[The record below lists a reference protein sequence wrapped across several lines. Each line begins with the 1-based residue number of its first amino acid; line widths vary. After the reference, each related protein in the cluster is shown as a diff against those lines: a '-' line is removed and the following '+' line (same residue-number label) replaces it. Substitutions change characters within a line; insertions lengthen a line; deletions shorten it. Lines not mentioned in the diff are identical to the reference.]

1 MQPHPYVERSF
12 ALLGVRLGWIMN
24 RFIVVIFLF
33 ASSPIC
39 LAGSP
44 PSTINAPF
52 VETYKKSGKELIYV
66 AVVHHSSLK
75 YPNAMTDP
83 TFKTIAQI
91 FAQTPPDAVI
101 VEGVDPPDLSRF
113 LQFARSCAAANYNLP
128 DKLCNEPAFAADLA
142 TGIGAVV
149 YGGEPPGASVL
160 AYFEK
165 QGYVAQDVLAY
176 YIMRMIP
183 VQNSHAPLRPE
194 TFAAFEQK
202 IAKDAQR
209 KLETSVPFS
218 PDVFS
223 AWYAKNVPG
232 PASYLTITANDT
244 GPGSHGQKPTLLNT
258 LTRIDL
264 VMRDE
269 SVVTTIQQALEK
281 HNRVLVVYGASHLV
295 FEWNQLEQIMGTPTW
310 SKPF

>member
-1 MQPHPYVERSF
+1 
-12 ALLGVRLGWIMN
+12 MN
-24 RFIVVIFLF
+24 RLLIVIFLF

-44 PSTINAPF
+44 PSTMNAPF
-52 VETYKKSGKELIYV
+52 IETYKKRDKELIYL

-75 YPNAMTDP
+75 YPNVMTDP

-101 VEGVDPPDLSRF
+101 VEGVDPSDLSSF

-128 DKLCNEPAFAADLA
+128 EKLCDEPEFAADLA

-165 QGYVAQDVLAY
+165 QGYVSQDVLAY

-183 VQNSHAPLRPE
+183 VQNYHAPLRPE

-202 IAKDAQR
+202 VAKDAQR
-209 KLETSVPFS
+209 KLGISMTFS
-218 PDVFS
+218 PDDFIT
-223 AWYAKNVPG
+223 WYAKSMPG
-232 PASYLTITANDT
+232 PANYLTITTNDT
-244 GPGSHGQKPTLLNT
+244 GPGSDRQKPTLLNT
-258 LTRIDL
+258 LARIDL

-269 SVVTTIQQALEK
+269 SVVTAIQQALDK
-281 HNRVLVVYGASHLV
+281 HNRVLAVYGASHLV

>member
-1 MQPHPYVERSF
+1 
-12 ALLGVRLGWIMN
+12 MN
-24 RFIVVIFLF
+24 RFLVAIFLF

-52 VETYKKSGKELIYV
+52 IETYRQNGKELIYV

-83 TFKTIAQI
+83 TFETIAQI

-101 VEGVDPPDLSRF
+101 VEGVDPPDLSSF
-113 LQFARSCAAANYNLP
+113 LQFAKSCAAANYNLP
-128 DKLCNEPAFAADLA
+128 GRLCNEPEFTADLA

-149 YGGEPPGASVL
+149 YAGEPSGPSVL

-165 QGYVAQDVLAY
+165 QGYVAHDILAF

-183 VQNSHAPLRPE
+183 VQNNSVPLTSA
-194 TFAAFEQK
+194 TFPAFEQK
-202 IAKDAQR
+202 VTKDAQR
-209 KLETSVPFS
+209 KLGISVPFS
-218 PDVFS
+218 PDDFS
-223 AWYAKNVPG
+223 AWYAKNMPVPTN
-232 PASYLTITANDT
+232 YLIITTNDT
-244 GPGSHGQKPTLLNT
+244 GPASHGQKPTLLNT
-258 LTRIDL
+258 LARIDL
-264 VMRDE
+264 VMRDGNI
-269 SVVTTIQQALEK
+269 VTTIQQAIAK
-281 HNRVLVVYGASHLV
+281 YNRVLVVYGASHLV
-295 FEWNQLEQIMGTPTW
+295 FEWDQLQQIMGTPAW

>member
-1 MQPHPYVERSF
+1 MAPLAYRMS
-12 ALLGVRLGWIMN
+12 ADWDGSMN
-24 RFIVVIFLF
+24 KFLVVIFLF
-33 ASSPIC
+33 ASLPVC
-39 LAGSP
+39 LADSP

-52 VETYKKSGKELIYV
+52 IETYRKSGKELIYV

-101 VEGVDPPDLSRF
+101 VEGVDPPDLSSF
-113 LQFARSCAAANYNLP
+113 LQFARSCAAANYNLLG
-128 DKLCNEPAFAADLA
+128 KLCNEPAFAADLA
-142 TGIGAVV
+142 IGKSAVV
-149 YGGEPPGASVL
+149 YAGEPSGPSVL

-165 QGYVAQDVLAY
+165 QGYVAQDILAF

-183 VQNSHAPLRPE
+183 VQNNHAPLTPA

-202 IAKDAQR
+202 ATKDAQR
-209 KLETSVPFS
+209 KLGISVPFS
-218 PDVFS
+218 PDDFS
-223 AWYAKNVPG
+223 AWYAKNMPVPTNCL
-232 PASYLTITANDT
+232 AITTNDT
-244 GPGSHGQKPTLLNT
+244 GPGSRGQKPTLLNM
-258 LTRIDL
+258 LARIDL

-269 SVVTTIQQALEK
+269 SVVTTIQQAIEK
-281 HNRVLVVYGASHLV
+281 HNRVLVVYGASHFV

>member
-1 MQPHPYVERSF
+1 
-12 ALLGVRLGWIMN
+12 MN
-24 RFIVVIFLF
+24 RFLVAIFLF
-33 ASSPIC
+33 ASSPVC
-39 LAGSP
+39 LADSP
-44 PSTINAPF
+44 PSTISAPF
-52 VETYKKSGKELIYV
+52 IETFRQNGKELIYA

-83 TFKTIAQI
+83 TFETIAQI

-101 VEGVDPPDLSRF
+101 VEGVDPPDLSNF
-113 LQFARSCAAANYNLP
+113 LQFAKSCAAANYNLAGR
-128 DKLCNEPAFAADLA
+128 LCNEPAFAAALA

-149 YGGEPPGASVL
+149 YAGEPSGPSVL
-160 AYFEK
+160 ASFEK
-165 QGYVAQDVLAY
+165 QGYVAQDVLAF

-183 VQNSHAPLRPE
+183 VQNNRAPLTSA
-194 TFAAFEQK
+194 TFSAFEQK
-202 IAKDAQR
+202 VAKDAQR
-209 KLETSVPFS
+209 KLGISVPFS

-232 PASYLTITANDT
+232 PANYLVIATNDT
-244 GPGSHGQKPTLLNT
+244 GPASHGQKPTLLNT
-258 LTRIDL
+258 LASIDL
-264 VMRDE
+264 VMRDGNI
-269 SVVTTIQQALEK
+269 VTTIQQAIAK